1 MGRATSDL
9 HVLTIRKAAILG
21 SGLLEGEVV
30 IIDDNFKAGRV
41 HDPGFAE
48 RAGLAHE
55 HAAALAQGTITG
67 LDEAGLALAFG
78 AVPVLQARQHLGV
91 GLSLV
96 GKEPAMPTV
105 MPRQRLPKA
114 AQGRFAPAAQRPAHD
129 APPGPFDDQSKPHLA
144 LFVPHEAPQRI
155 AFQHS
160 PPLALGVG
168 RAAGRGGRVGEG
180 AAAFFIRLAIVT
192 RATPVSRAMLRGEL
206 RSLNSAA
213 TWAYCAALRPAAGTN
228 RPS

>member
-21 SGLLEGEVV
+21 GGLLEGEVV

-67 LDEAGLALAFG
+67 LDEAGLALALG
-78 AVPVLQARQHLGV
+78 AGPVLQARQHLGV
-91 GLSLV
+91 GLPLV